1 MICCL
6 RFVNGS
12 MSVGVVGGGSALWL
26 VIVGLFWD
34 WDGGSWRTGRLLDD
48 GGMVSLSYPFPF
60 PFPFPFPIPFPCMF
74 GEYEVDVDVD
84 VDDKYARVN

>member
-12 MSVGVVGGGSALWL
+12 MGVGVVGEGSALWL

-48 GGMVSLSYPFPF
+48 GEMVSLSYPFPF
-60 PFPFPFPIPFPCMF
+60 PSGNPLLSTFP
-74 GEYEVDVDVD
+74 
-84 VDDKYARVN
+84 